1 MIFENI
7 HYLTDDQR
15 NTLLFLTGGLRIID
29 SREISKEELWN
40 LREFFG
46 WNSRPELKLLRVI
59 IKKDCVITK
68 LSR

>member
-7 HYLTDDQR
+7 HYLTDDER
-15 NTLLFLTGGLRIID
+15 NTLLFLTGGLRVID

-46 WNSRPELKLLRVI
+46 WNSRPELKLL
-59 IKKDCVITK
+59 
-68 LSR
+68 